1 MVLETLARIA
11 AVYSLVVWLGGII
24 HLAVAAI
31 PQLRV
36 VEDRRLRMTLTAGMM
51 RRYNPLS
58 WAALTIL
65 LASSLY
71 IALTRLMVDGSPT
84 SHAVIIIT
92 ATVFI
97 QDFIH
102 SFIYGPRAA
111 KGDTQVRKMAN
122 LLAISEIPPALTLP
136 ALLILL

>member
-31 PQLRV
+31 PQLKI
-36 VEDRRLRMTLTAGMM
+36 VEDRRLRMVLTAGMM

-65 LASSLY
+65 LASTMY
-71 IALTRLMVDGSPT
+71 IALPKLMMDGSP
-84 SHAVIIIT
+84 SSIAVT
-92 ATVFI
+92 VVMATVFL

-102 SFIYGPRAA
+102 SFIYGPKAA
-111 KGDTQVRKMAN
+111 RGDAKARRIAN
-122 LLAISEIPPALTLP
+122 LLAFSEIPPALALP
-136 ALLILL
+136 ALLSLV

>member
-1 MVLETLARIA
+1 MVMETLAHIA

-24 HLAVAAI
+24 HLAAAAI

-36 VEDRRLRMTLTAGMM
+36 VEDRRLRIALTAGMM

-58 WAALTIL
+58 WTALTIL
-65 LASSLY
+65 LASSVY
-71 IALTRLMVDGSPT
+71 IALPRLMMDGSPI
-84 SHAVIIIT
+84 SIAVIIIT

-111 KGDTQVRKMAN
+111 RGDTQARKKAN

-136 ALLILL
+136 ALLALV